1 MDQFLN
7 RFKCLDCDI
16 DVEDEE
22 YISRLEEMYFKEIIS
37 PRKKYGEMVSF
48 MENQL
53 GASRN
58 KIVDLGGMTAES
70 VDLLFDLEKSEDD
83 ESKADRLVWVLPEN
97 ENNKVFYDDFNECY
111 YRMNAEPKIV
121 IVYLKAKDSFVSNSS
136 LLEFALLIYRGMNQ
150 EEMDKKTP
158 EYKNY
163 LNTIYMLSEMLE
175 NIDE

>member
-37 PRKKYGEMVSF
+37 PKKKHGEMVSF

-121 IVYLKAKDSFVSNSS
+121 IVYLEAKDSFVSNSS

-150 EEMDKKTP
+150 EEIDKKTP

-163 LNTIYMLSEMLE
+163 LNTIYMLGEMLE

>member
-16 DVEDEE
+16 DVEDED

-37 PRKKYGEMVSF
+37 PKRKYGEMVSF

-58 KIVDLGGMTAES
+58 KIADLGGMTAES

-97 ENNKVFYDDFNECY
+97 EINKVFYDDFNECY

-121 IVYLKAKDSFVSNSS
+121 IVYLEAKDSFVSNSS

>member
-37 PRKKYGEMVSF
+37 PKKKHGEMVSF
-48 MENQL
+48 IENQL

-58 KIVDLGGMTAES
+58 KIADLGGMTAES

-83 ESKADRLVWVLPEN
+83 ESKADRVVWVLPEN
-97 ENNKVFYDDFNECY
+97 ESNKVFYNDFNECY

-121 IVYLKAKDSFVSNSS
+121 IVYLEAKDSFVSNSS

-163 LNTIYMLSEMLE
+163 LNTIYMLGEMLE